1 MDRPLLCSR
10 AITRLCIHCSRGRR
24 FSARGDRRGPRAKSF
39 VLQRHTRPLAV
50 WLDLQRQLLLSFL
63 IFTRLRA
70 CTHVSVTRPQ
80 CLLMVLVHPLVGS
93 AESITT
99 HFSWDQ
105 PRLVEPCARSYPL
118 GLQSSPRRRCGSST
132 MAVRPLSGPSTCM
145 AETASHRQTPCS
157 ALLKT
162 LNPHTLSA
170 CASRTRRR
178 CTATSRTYRRHSWRT
193 RRSCEGRLCRRYVH
207 D

>member
-1 MDRPLLCSR
+1 MDGTQTLASLAAGGRQGQALATTS
-10 AITRLCIHCSRGRR
+10 AGGQGAGRR
-24 FSARGDRRGPRAKSF
+24 AGEHRET
-39 VLQRHTRPLAV
+39 VLANTFNTKR
-50 WLDLQRQLLLSFL
+50 
-63 IFTRLRA
+63 
-70 CTHVSVTRPQ
+70 THRSHRTSRVSS

>member
-1 MDRPLLCSR
+1 MQR
-10 AITRLCIHCSRGRR
+10 AKGRAETSVLTPHAGGFGR
-24 FSARGDRRGPRAKSF
+24 TLASHLSTASAR
-39 VLQRHTRPLAV
+39 LACTYGTTYPSSGGIFSV
-50 WLDLQRQLLLSFL
+50 SSFL

-157 ALLKT
+157 ALLET